1 MGGFKNPA
9 PRCHVDVVC
18 RLAIRSLNGST
29 WHLGTR
35 YRMDSN
41 PMKPIPLPKATAHRH
56 KVWLPGALLVCAA
69 VLSLAGARAQ
79 EAQQPGATLASPAA
93 EALEVDASLFTVQSF
108 DWFDSQRQRPV
119 PAKLYLPAGKTAVG
133 SGKLTGRLLA
143 RNRGSRDG
151 YSYLGLVALPSRVWQ
166 PACAACGQRPSDLV
180 GQSYGFCSPA

>member
-1 MGGFKNPA
+1 MA
-9 PRCHVDVVC
+9 
-18 RLAIRSLNGST
+18 LT

-79 EAQQPGATLASPAA
+79 AQQPGATLASPAA

-133 SGKLTGRLLA
+133 SVPLVVFSHGIGAQGTDTATSVVTLPLTGM
-143 RNRGSRDG
+143 
-151 YSYLGLVALPSRVWQ
+151 
-166 PACAACGQRPSDLV
+166 AACM
-180 GQSYGFCSPA
+180 CSMWAATVRSGRAIRLPCLPA